1 MPNEA
6 NTGTRAYVPGKQVT
20 VAHLIA
26 HPAPEICE
34 KAGIPD
40 VDAIG
45 ILTLT
50 PGETAIMGDQLF
62 TDVWSAQLV
71 GVRSIVVP
79 PIRDKKTFFFRF
91 KRALETPFLKKYYRL
106 EKKKHGR

>member
-1 MPNEA
+1 MPNET

-50 PGETAIMGDQLF
+50 PG
-62 TDVWSAQLV
+62 
-71 GVRSIVVP
+71 
-79 PIRDKKTFFFRF
+79 
-91 KRALETPFLKKYYRL
+91 
-106 EKKKHGR
+106 